1 MAVSTIPYLC
11 GGILFNLLLEVGKNR
26 RKARDSIKY
35 GSDGLSNTAV
45 LRKLIYVVTGEEARA
60 AGSTFDKNT
69 TQFRTCELNGNTYI
83 PFEEVSTSTA
93 FSAAAGRKNSDL
105 LKRMSEFIGEFINS
119 EKAEWLVKA
128 IFDVISNDEEIGD
141 ETEFNISISE
151 SVCKKNLYDV
161 RNVVLQPFLISVL
174 NFILKNRQ
182 DNTKGRA
189 TFEAWYKQSAKNS
202 PWRFVNTSL
211 GTSFPECINVSLEYG
226 CESADSVNRAM
237 PLSNTPE
244 VKKDANDVIA
254 ERMSGALNIF
264 AQALKT
270 NMDQIAYGSYDMEG
284 KTAIILGA
292 DGVAPELSP
301 DNCGNVLL
309 VDRIPLDEESDDDIF
324 DSYLEKAT
332 NFYSVI
338 KTLLYSEKPREF
350 YDFYVCNDLQFR
362 EYGFITKGSD
372 VISNATI
379 PTLSKQSNYS
389 IIRGTGGIGKSMMMR
404 HLFMDSVEA
413 YEENGSLPVLCLL
426 KNYNKKHSSLLE
438 FVYRAVSEFDHSIE
452 LHHLEEKL
460 SCGKCIL
467 LFDGLD
473 EVLSD
478 LRSDFDEALINL
490 MKEYPDNTIVVSSRP
505 TSNFVQMGPFQV
517 FDILPF
523 EKKQAIE
530 LIDKLNFYDSEAKA
544 KFREDLDK
552 KLYRTHQQ
560 FASNPLLLTIM
571 LMTYTSYGEV
581 PAKRH
586 IFYAKA
592 YETMARL
599 HDASK
604 GAYVRP
610 MHTNLSPEDFAVFF
624 AEFCAR
630 TYKKE
635 VLEFTVQ
642 TFTAYMTESINHVN
656 RGTLKTKAT
665 AKDFLK
671 DLTDNLCIMYKE
683 GEKYYFI
690 HRSFQEYF
698 CALFFS
704 TRMDD
709 KLEKIGAF
717 FEAQQTRQ
725 YSDKTFDMLYDMI
738 PERLDKYVF
747 LPKLKSL
754 WQQCDSQDGYWTFL
768 EEIYPAIYHQEGN
781 VGDCYET
788 EPESFLY
795 NFIVNETLNRHNGE
809 LDDIKWPD
817 EISFYTHD
825 EWVSV
830 EKGKRIDASGKEY
843 YLTDLCKYDGTRMEG
858 VDFDEYDNPE
868 IEGNSWEFDPYRIR
882 KNPSVYEKLIVFMED
897 DAFPLMKEYNEMRQ
911 YTADLDA
918 RANSEPNS
926 DDWFEDI

>member
-1 MAVSTIPYLC
+1 MVVSTIPYLC
-11 GGILFNLLLEVGKNR
+11 GGILFNLLLEAGKNR
-26 RKARDSIKY
+26 QKARDRSNY
-35 GSDGLSNTAV
+35 GGDGLSNTAV
-45 LRKLIYVVTGEEARA
+45 LRKLIYVITGEEAHA
-60 AGSTFDKNT
+60 AGSTFNKNT
-69 TQFRTCELNGNTYI
+69 TQFRTCKLSGNTYI
-83 PFEEVSTSTA
+83 PFEEVATSTA
-93 FSAAAGRKNSDL
+93 FSASAERKNSDL
-105 LKRMSEFIGEFINS
+105 LKRMSEFVNEFTNL

-128 IFDVISNDEEIGD
+128 IFDVIVNDKEIND

-161 RNVVLQPFLISVL
+161 RNVVLQPLLISVL

-211 GTSFPECINVSLEYG
+211 GASFPECINVLLAYG
-226 CESADSVNRAM
+226 CENADSVNSAI

-244 VKKDANDVIA
+244 VKNDAHDVIA
-254 ERMSGALNIF
+254 KRMSGSLNIF
-264 AQALKT
+264 AQVLKT
-270 NMDQIAYGSYDMEG
+270 TIDHIAYDSYAPED
-284 KTAIILGA
+284 KTAIILDT

-309 VDRIPLDEESDDDIF
+309 VDRIPLDDESDDDIF

-338 KTLLYSEKPREF
+338 KTLLYPEKPRRF
-350 YDFYVCNDLQFR
+350 NDFYVCNNLKNK
-362 EYGFITKGSD
+362 EYGLITRNSD
-372 VISNATI
+372 VIYKANI
-379 PTLSKQSNYS
+379 PTLSKESKYS
-389 IIRGTGGIGKSMMMR
+389 IISGTGGIGKSMMMR
-404 HLFMDSVEA
+404 HLFLDSAESH
-413 YEENGSLPVLCLL
+413 EETDLVPILCLL
-426 KNYNKKHSSLLE
+426 KNYNSKYSSLLE
-438 FVYRAVSEFDHSIE
+438 FLYKTVSGFDHSIE
-452 LHHLEEKL
+452 LHHLKEKL
-460 SCGKCIL
+460 SQGECIIL
-467 LFDGLD
+467 LDGLD

-478 LRSDFDEALINL
+478 LRGVFDEALICL

-505 TSNFVQMGPFQV
+505 TSNFVQMGHFQV
-517 FDILPF
+517 LDILPF

-530 LIDKLNFYDSEAKA
+530 LVDKLDFYDSEAKA
-544 KFREDLDK
+544 KFREDLDN

-586 IFYAKA
+586 IFYTKA

-610 MHTNLSPEDFAVFF
+610 MHTNLSPEDFAVYF

-630 TYKKE
+630 TYKNE
-635 VLEFTVQ
+635 VLEFTTQ
-642 TFTAYMTESINHVN
+642 TFAAYMSESMKHIN
-656 RGTLKTKAT
+656 RGTLQTKAAT
-665 AKDFLK
+665 KDFLL
-671 DLTDNLCIMYKE
+671 DLTDNLCIMYKD
-683 GEKYYFI
+683 GDKYYFI

-698 CALFFS
+698 CAVYFS

-717 FEAQQTRQ
+717 FEEQQTRQ

-747 LPKLKSL
+747 LPRLKSL
-754 WQQCDSQDGYWTFL
+754 WQKCDSEDGYWTFL
-768 EEIYPAIYHQEGN
+768 EEMYPAIYHQEGN

-817 EISFYTHD
+817 AIDYYTHD

-830 EKGKRIDASGKEY
+830 EKGKRIDASGKEFI
-843 YLTDLCKYDGTRMEG
+843 LTDSCKYDGAHMEG
-858 VDFDEYDNPE
+858 VGFDEYGNPE
-868 IEGNSWEFDPYRIR
+868 IEGNSWEFDPHRIR
-882 KNPSVYEKLIVFMED
+882 NSPTVYGELITFMED
-897 DAFPLMKEYNEMRQ
+897 DVFPLKKEYNEMRR

-918 RANSEPNS
+918 RVNSRPRT
-926 DDWFEDI
+926 DDWFEDF